1 MAQHGRRL
9 GINYLIRY
17 LYKRHEMKRLNECGC
32 NSEMDHSDTNNYM
45 FFQNLKT
52 IKKMVDAMLQMD
64 PHEVDAMLSDG
75 HAWAVD
81 HVTTSKDDV
90 EEVANF
96 LMHSEEPSGNHDA
109 YNSQRPQFIPVDF
122 KNHLKTVMHEKIQK
136 VDNGWAVYPSKGG
149 KRLGTHPTKKA
160 ALKQLAAIEI
170 SKHKR

>member
-1 MAQHGRRL
+1 
-9 GINYLIRY
+9 
-17 LYKRHEMKRLNECGC
+17 MKQLNECGC
-32 NSEMDHSDTNNYM
+32 NSETDYSGTDNYM

-64 PHEVDAMLSDG
+64 PDQVDAMLSNG
-75 HAWAVD
+75 HGWAVD
-81 HVTTSKDDV
+81 HITTSKDDV
-90 EEVANF
+90 EEVGNF
-96 LMHSEEPSGNHDA
+96 LMNSEESHETHGNDA
-109 YNSQRPQFIPVDF
+109 YNSQRPHFVPVDF

-170 SKHKR
+170 SKHKQ